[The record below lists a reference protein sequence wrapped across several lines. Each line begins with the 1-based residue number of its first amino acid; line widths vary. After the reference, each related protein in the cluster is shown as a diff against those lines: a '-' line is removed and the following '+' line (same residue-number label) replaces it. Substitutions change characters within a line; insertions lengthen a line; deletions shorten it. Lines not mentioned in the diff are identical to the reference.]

1 MKLKENYV
9 LRQVLGSWVV
19 LPLGAATVDFN
30 GMLLLND
37 SGALLWKRL
46 EEGADRE
53 DLADV
58 LTAEYDVSRQQA
70 LADVDE
76 FYDILVRAGCAED
89 LRS

>member
-30 GMLLLND
+30 GMLSLND

-46 EEGADRE
+46 ELGANRE

-76 FYDILVRAGCAED
+76 FYDILVRAGLAEV

>member
-9 LRQVLGSWVV
+9 LRHVLGSWVV

-30 GMLLLND
+30 GMLSLND

-46 EEGADRE
+46 EQGASRE

>member
-19 LPLGAATVDFN
+19 LPLGAATGDFN
-30 GMLLLND
+30 GMLSLND

-46 EEGADRE
+46 EQGADRE

>member
-30 GMLLLND
+30 GMLSLNE

-46 EEGADRE
+46 EQGADRE
-53 DLADV
+53 ELADV

-76 FYDILVRAGCAED
+76 FYDILVRAGCADD

>member
-1 MKLKENYV
+1 MKLKDGFV
-9 LRQVLGSWVV
+9 LRTVAGETVV
-19 LPLGAATVDFN
+19 IPSGDDMDLNVMITLNETGAT
-30 GMLLLND
+30 
-37 SGALLWKRL
+37 LWKRL
-46 EEGADRE
+46 EQGADRE

-76 FYDILVRAGCAED
+76 FYAILVRAGCAED

>member
-19 LPLGAATVDFN
+19 LPIGAATVDFN
-30 GMLLLND
+30 GMLSLND

-46 EEGADRE
+46 EQGADRE

>member
-1 MKLKENYV
+1 
-9 LRQVLGSWVV
+9 
-19 LPLGAATVDFN
+19 
-30 GMLLLND
+30 MLSLND

-46 EEGADRE
+46 EQGASRE

>member
-19 LPLGAATVDFN
+19 LPIGAATVDFN
-30 GMLLLND
+30 GMLSLNE

-46 EEGADRE
+46 EQGADRE

>member
-19 LPLGAATVDFN
+19 LPIGAATVDFN
-30 GMLLLND
+30 GMLSLNG

-46 EEGADRE
+46 EQGADRE